1 MNNNKNSTGLSWI
14 IGAGI
19 VGADIGTSVFYST
32 GLLFNYVGYLS
43 PFFIFLVCLMM
54 WAFKK
59 TYEEG
64 LALSPHNGG
73 AYTMILRGIGRRSG
87 VLAGGLTI
95 LSYLATATVSSLS
108 GAFYI
113 SSLMDEQISLDKIV
127 LISSVPII
135 LFGLLNSK
143 GIKEPAKLITVISG
157 LHFGFLIILIIWGL
171 GFIFFNWQDVDFA
184 KMSKITVSSEL
195 TLAMIM
201 HGFAGAFLGITGF
214 ESAAQII
221 EELKSPI
228 LTTLRKLYTTVIL
241 LVSFT
246 APFISFL
253 CLAIL
258 SEDEII
264 NGQDF
269 LLASFGEKIGG
280 QGLMVAVVID
290 AALTLFAAV
299 NTAFVGFIGLAKTM
313 AQQGNLPQILLK
325 RFSYLFSWIDGYPF
339 IALPFMFMA
348 LCMVS
353 VVPGEVKVLARV
365 YEMAF
370 LSVMVS
376 FVIGVILVRNR
387 KQPKYLPLEF
397 LTHPVFNFQG
407 VIIPI
412 IPLFSG
418 IVLLIAQMILM
429 FFASTNAQ
437 TMGTQL
443 LLGILLVMAFYRW
456 GVLEQRLEKRSDL
469 HIGLGDYSK
478 KTKLPEGLTKY
489 VLCTG
494 GTGMRSLITR
504 TINYLLKEKRGD
516 PFELIV
522 FHVDEH
528 NEGFFYESLQRVILQ
543 QIVPLY
549 ASRSM
554 VLTVKTLPGD
564 LLEGLGILRRQM
576 DIKTILLGKSKRS
589 QVSSNLAKELQ
600 NEFQIRIIQV

>member
-1 MNNNKNSTGLSWI
+1 
-14 IGAGI
+14 
-19 VGADIGTSVFYST
+19 
-32 GLLFNYVGYLS
+32 
-43 PFFIFLVCLMM
+43 M

-113 SSLMDEQISLDKIV
+113 SSLMDQEVSLDKIV
-127 LISSVPII
+127 LISAIPII

-157 LHFGFLIILIIWGL
+157 LHFSFLIILIIWGV
-171 GFIFFNWQDVDFA
+171 GFISFNWQDVDFA

-195 TLAMIM
+195 TFAMVM

-221 EELKSPI
+221 EELKAPI
-228 LTTLRKLYTTVIL
+228 LTTLRRLYTTVIL

-264 NGQDF
+264 DGKDF

-325 RFSYLFSWIDGYPF
+325 RFSYRFSWIDGYPF
-339 IALPFMFMA
+339 IALPFMVMA
-348 LCMVS
+348 LGMVS
-353 VVPGEVKVLARV
+353 VVPGEVKILARV

-387 KQPKYLPLEF
+387 KKPKYLPVEY
-397 LTHPVFNFQG
+397 LTHPIFNFRG
-407 VIIPI
+407 ITIPI

-478 KTKLPEGLTKY
+478 KTKLPEELTKY
-489 VLCTG
+489 ILCTG

-549 ASRSM
+549 SSRSM

-564 LLEGLGILRRQM
+564 LLEGIGILRRQM
-576 DIKTILLGKSKRS
+576 DIKTILLGRSKRS
-589 QVSSNLAKELQ
+589 QVSSNLAKELKS
-600 NEFQIRIIQV
+600 EFQIPIIQV

>member
-1 MNNNKNSTGLSWI
+1 MELSWI

-32 GLLFNYVGYLS
+32 GLLFSYVGYLS
-43 PFFIFLVCLMM
+43 PFFILLICLMM

-64 LALSPHNGG
+64 LALSPYNGG
-73 AYTMILRGIGRRSG
+73 AYVMILRGIGRRSG

-113 SSLMDEQISLDKIV
+113 SSLMEENVSLDTIV
-127 LISSVPII
+127 MISAIPII

-143 GIKEPAKLITVISG
+143 GIKEPAKLITAISG
-157 LHFGFLIILIIWGL
+157 LHFGFLILLVICGT
-171 GFIFFNWQDVDFA
+171 GFILFNWQEVDFA
-184 KMSKITVSSEL
+184 KMRKITVDSQL
-195 TLAMIM
+195 TLAMVM

-221 EELKSPI
+221 EELKAPI

-264 NGQDF
+264 EGKDF

-280 QGLMVAVVID
+280 QELMIAVVVD

-325 RFSYLFSWIDGYPF
+325 RFTYKFSWMEGYPF
-339 IALPFMFMA
+339 IALPFMFLA
-348 LCMVS
+348 LGMVS
-353 VVPGEVKVLARV
+353 AVPGEVKILARV

-387 KQPKYLPLEF
+387 KRPRHLPTEF
-397 LTHPVFNFQG
+397 LSKPIFKFKG
-407 VIIPI
+407 IILPI

-418 IVLLIAQMILM
+418 LVLSIAQLVLM
-429 FFASTNAQ
+429 FFASNDAQ
-437 TMGTQL
+437 TMGLQL
-443 LLGILLVMAFYRW
+443 LLTILLIMAFYRW

-478 KTKLPEGLTKY
+478 KDQLPEGLSKY
-489 VLCTG
+489 VLCTS
-494 GTGMRSLITR
+494 GTAVRSLITR
-504 TINYLLKEKRGD
+504 AIHYLLKEKRGD

-528 NEGFFYESLQRVILQ
+528 NEGLFYESLQKIILQ
-543 QIVPLY
+543 QVVPLY
-549 ASRSM
+549 STRNI

-564 LLEGLGILRRQM
+564 LLEGIGILKRQM
-576 DIKTILLGKSKRS
+576 DIKKIFLGKSKRS
-589 QVSSNLAKELQ
+589 QTSSNLVKDLLQ
-600 NEFQIRIIQV
+600 EYQAQIVQI

>member
-1 MNNNKNSTGLSWI
+1 MNNNKNNVGLSWI
-14 IGAGI
+14 LGAGI

-32 GLLFNYVGYLS
+32 GLLFGYVGYLS
-43 PFFIFLVCLMM
+43 PIFILLICLMM

-95 LSYLATATVSSLS
+95 LSYLATATVSALS

-113 SSLMDEQISLDKIV
+113 SSLMGEDVSLDSIV
-127 LISSVPII
+127 LISAIPII
-135 LFGLLNSK
+135 LFGILNCK
-143 GIKEPAKLITVISG
+143 GIKEPAKLITAISG
-157 LHFGFLIILIIWGL
+157 LHFAFLIVLVIWGI
-171 GFIFFNWQDVDFA
+171 GFIFWNWQDIDFA
-184 KMSKITVSSEL
+184 KMSKITLSSEL
-195 TLAMIM
+195 TFAMLM

-221 EELKSPI
+221 EELKAPI
-228 LTTLRKLYTTVIL
+228 LTTLRKLYTAVIL

-258 SEDEII
+258 SEDEIVE
-264 NGQDF
+264 GKDF
-269 LLASFGEKIGG
+269 LLASFGLKIGG
-280 QGLMVAVVID
+280 QILMIIVVID
-290 AALTLFAAV
+290 AAMTLFAAV
-299 NTAFVGFIGLAKTM
+299 NTAFVGFIGLARTM
-313 AQQGNLPQILLK
+313 AQQGNLPQWLLI
-325 RFSYLFSWIDGYPF
+325 RLTHNFSWIDGYPL
-339 IALPFMFMA
+339 IALPFMCMA
-348 LCMVS
+348 LIMVAA
-353 VVPGEVKVLARV
+353 VPGEVKILARV

-370 LSVMVS
+370 ISVMVS

-387 KQPKYLPLEF
+387 KKPRNLPEEF
-397 LTHPVFNFQG
+397 LTRQTFSLKGITF
-407 VIIPI
+407 PI

-418 IVLLIAQMILM
+418 VVLLIAQVVLM
-429 FFASTNAQ
+429 FFASANAQ
-437 TMGTQL
+437 AMGTQL
-443 LLGILLVMAFYRW
+443 LFGILLVMAFYRW
-456 GVLEQRLEKRSDL
+456 GVLEKRLEDRSDL
-469 HIGLGDYSK
+469 HIGLGDYSQRK
-478 KTKLPEGLTKY
+478 KLPTELSKY
-489 VLCTG
+489 ILCTG
-494 GTGMRSLITR
+494 GTGMRYLITKA
-504 TINYLLKEKRGD
+504 INYLLKEKRGD

-522 FHVDEH
+522 FHVDEY
-528 NEGFFYESLQRVILQ
+528 NEGFFYESLQRIILQ
-543 QIVPLY
+543 QVVPLY

-589 QVSSNLAKELQ
+589 EFSSHLMKELQ
-600 NEFQIRIIQV
+600 SEFQIPIVQV